1 MLSLVAVEGDLADRA
16 VGTCHDTVTTAQE
29 LQMVSSGAVSKIPIT
44 SPKTVVTL
52 KFELAVTVKS
62 ILWKLMLSEEWRLGK
77 LLPVE
82 SWYHQ
87 CLGRRK
93 GRTSIAKRR
102 YNVEAPRTLS
112 QDRLKH

>member
-16 VGTCHDTVTTAQE
+16 VGTCHDTVTTAQK
-29 LQMVSSGAVSKIPIT
+29 MRRVSSGAVSKIPIT

-52 KFELAVTVKS
+52 KFELAVTAKS
-62 ILWKLMLSEEWRLGK
+62 ILRKLMLSEEWRLGK

-82 SWYHQ
+82 PWYHQ
-87 CLGRRK
+87 YLGRRK
-93 GRTSIAKRR
+93 CRTSIAKRR